1 MKRSIIAAVC
11 GLAFVGVW
19 VSNGFSEV
27 APVIVE
33 SKCTSGGTYV
43 EGGTGWDNSS
53 SKSKKTTCTG
63 GSRST
68 KDSGAWA
75 DFIPPIETEG
85 TYHIFLTWGVAN
97 SSNKGPNAENVKVTI
112 TDGDGSRDVYV
123 NMRGSATCDYNS
135 DQLIYVGQGHF
146 TPGAGH
152 KVRLSHTATGQCY
165 NGASKRFVTADA
177 LLLEFM
183 VPVPVL
189 PTSWGAIKAR
199 YGD

>member
-11 GLAFVGVW
+11 GVAFIGVW
-19 VSNGFSEV
+19 VSVGFSEV
-27 APVIVE
+27 APIVVE

-43 EGGTGWDNSS
+43 EGGTGWGNSS

-68 KDSGAWA
+68 KNAAAWA
-75 DFIPPIETEG
+75 DFIPPVVTEG
-85 TYHIFLTWGVAN
+85 TYHIFLTWGVATASN
-97 SSNKGPNAENVKVTI
+97 SGPNAEHVKVTI
-112 TDGDGSRDVYV
+112 SDGDGSRDVYV
-123 NMRGSATCDYNS
+123 DMRGSATCATNADE
-135 DQLIYVGQGHF
+135 LIYVGQGRF

-152 KVRLSHTATGQCY
+152 KVRVSNTATGQCY

-177 LLLEFM
+177 VVLEFM

-189 PTSWGAIKAR
+189 PTSWGSIKAR